1 MGGGD
6 GGALV
11 GNNPNVDERLGM
23 ISCRKVLAEGG
34 RNGTKG
40 PPYGTDRKE
49 EDDCVGG

>member
-23 ISCRKVLAEGG
+23 ISCRKFLAGG
-34 RNGTKG
+34 RKERNKG
-40 PPYGTDRKE
+40 STVRYR
-49 EDDCVGG
+49 